1 MKEEGSGRRGASI
14 CTVLLAALS
23 ITVTVFCRPALSQ
36 IQTVQ
41 VTGGEIQG
49 VVKNG
54 VASFKGIPF
63 AAPPIGGLRWKAPQP
78 VKPWSGVRKADD
90 FGPAPMQNR
99 AASLI
104 MGGWSRVSE
113 DCLYLNV
120 WTPATNADE
129 KLPVMVWFYGGGF
142 MIGMT
147 SLPVYDGTKL
157 AQKGVV
163 LVSVAYRVGP
173 FGFLAHPELSRE
185 SGKGSGNYGLQDQ
198 VAGLRW
204 VRDNIA
210 RFGGDPSR
218 VTIFGES
225 AGGASVSLLTVV
237 PSASGLFHRA
247 IAESGSVMAPASL
260 VPLSSREQAGQK
272 FLTQLGATNLTSA
285 RALSAE
291 EIQKAIKGISLG
303 QFGPVPDGDFLPGQ
317 PYELFEAS
325 KFNDT
330 PILIGSN
337 SDEGAWFVE
346 LAFPGATP
354 EGFEKKVRDFFGP
367 AADDILQAYP
377 HSTPAETH
385 KSSKELLRDWA
396 MGWPTCAWAKL
407 QARKAHHPAYVYY
420 FDHRNSTSPDGAIH
434 GAEIAYVFR
443 NLTAWIGAPLPPLPE
458 DVALSELMSSCWVNF
473 ARTGDPNGPGLP
485 AWLAFDE
492 KEMKAMVFDNAPSA
506 RPLPN
511 LEKLKVFDSYYA
523 LQGEHDK
530 TGGDREK

>member
-1 MKEEGSGRRGASI
+1 MKKFSGSRASVRT
-14 CTVLLAALS
+14 CLLVALS
-23 ITVTVFCRPALSQ
+23 LTLTFFCRPAFSQ
-36 IQTVQ
+36 LQTVQ

-63 AAPPIGGLRWKAPQP
+63 AAPPIGALRWKPPQP

-99 AASLI
+99 AASLL
-104 MGGWSRVSE
+104 MGGWSPVSE

-120 WTPATNADE
+120 WTAATNADE
-129 KLPVMVWFYGGGF
+129 KLPVMVWIYGGGF

-147 SLPVYDGTKL
+147 SVPVYDGTKL
-157 AQKGVV
+157 AEKGVV

-185 SGKGSGNYGLQDQ
+185 SGKGSGCYGLQDQ

-204 VRDNIA
+204 VKDNIA

-237 PSASGLFHRA
+237 PAAKGLFHRA
-247 IAESGSVMAPASL
+247 IAESGSVMAPARL
-260 VPLSSREQAGQK
+260 VPLPSAEQAGQK
-272 FLTQLGATNLTSA
+272 FLAQLGATNLASA
-285 RALSAE
+285 RALSAQ

-317 PYELFEAS
+317 PYELFDAGQ
-325 KFNDT
+325 FNDT
-330 PILIGSN
+330 PILIGIN
-337 SDEGAWFVE
+337 SDEGAWFVK
-346 LAFPGATP
+346 LAFPSATS
-354 EGFEKKVRDFFGP
+354 EGFEKQVRDVFGP
-367 AADDILQAYP
+367 AAENLLRAYP

-385 KSSKELLRDWA
+385 KSCKEVLRDWA
-396 MGWPTCAWAKL
+396 MGWPTCAWAEL
-407 QARKAHHPAYVYY
+407 QSRKAHHPAYVYY

-443 NLTAWIGAPLPPLPE
+443 NLTAWLGAPTPPLPE

-485 AWLAFDE
+485 AWPAFDE
-492 KEMKAMVFDNAPSA
+492 KEMKAMVFDNTPSA
-506 RPLPN
+506 RPFPN
-511 LEKLKVFDSYYA
+511 LEKLKLFDGYYA
-523 LQGEHDK
+523 PHREQSK
-530 TGGDREK
+530 TSSDREE